1 MKQHYE
7 NFRALKDDTTAP
19 APPPARRARGG
30 RTEMRVA
37 GNPDVFKE
45 AEGEEPYDKGDLKPG
60 TRGRRRAP
68 RARSEKAKSL
78 GTMSGA
84 TPKHRADKQARGG
97 RKKLASGGGSSL
109 FGNPWIS
116 PVAITH
122 GHGAPNPPPAPQD
135 QSAQQ
140 IASLSNA
147 MKNSGLSGSGASNK
161 SQDLGYAVYSDGTPI
176 GIRGI
181 APFAGSDQD
190 ISASKRGGRVRE
202 HASRTKGPI
211 ES

>member
-1 MKQHYE
+1 MKRVFASHRE
-7 NFRALKDDTTAP
+7 LKDYTTATP
-19 APPPARRARGG
+19 MRRASGG

-60 TRGRRRAP
+60 TRGKRRAA
-68 RARSEKAKSL
+68 RARSEKTKSL
-78 GTMSGA
+78 GIMSGA
-84 TPKHRADKQARGG
+84 TPKHRADKRARGG
-97 RKKLASGGGSSL
+97 RKKLASGGGSSSL

-116 PVAITH
+116 SVAITP
-122 GHGAPNPPPAPQD
+122 GHGAPNPPPIPQD

-140 IASLSNA
+140 MAAFANA
-147 MKNSGLSGSGASNK
+147 IGKSNSGGGSGQSNK
-161 SQDLGYAVYSDGTPI
+161 PQDLGYALYDDSVPI
-176 GIRGI
+176 GIRGV
-181 APFAGSDQD
+181 APFAGSAQD
-190 ISASKRGGRVRE
+190 ISASKRGGRVRK